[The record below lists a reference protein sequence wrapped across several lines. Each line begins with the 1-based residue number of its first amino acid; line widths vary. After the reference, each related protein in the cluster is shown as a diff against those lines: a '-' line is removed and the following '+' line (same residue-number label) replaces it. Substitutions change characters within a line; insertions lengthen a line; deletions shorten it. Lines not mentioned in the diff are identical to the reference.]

1 MNTTKV
7 QKTVKIQE
15 EKHLEQYQQQQEQE
29 IMNTQSNQMNEIH
42 VTVKNLREIGQVMG
56 NELDDQT
63 RLLDDVE
70 QQTDHVQNYL
80 AETMNRMK
88 TFINSNSD
96 IKQQIS
102 IIILIIVLFIV
113 MVMLVF
119 Y

>member
-1 MNTTKV
+1 MNASKV
-7 QKTVKIQE
+7 QKTVKVE
-15 EKHLEQYQQQQEQE
+15 EKHFEQYQQQQEQE

-63 RLLDDVE
+63 RLLGDIE
-70 QQTDHVQNYL
+70 HQTEHVQSRMGE
-80 AETMNRMK
+80 AANRMK
-88 TFINSNSD
+88 KFINANSD

-102 IIILIIVLFIV
+102 IIILIVVLFV
-113 MVMLVF
+113 VLVLLVF